1 MRFPPVKIIITTL
14 FLVIA
19 VVLVTLIATSKPKVQ
34 PKPVTVEEDNTI
46 SKYVDDVQLKIDLD
60 RDEKEQANKQA
71 KLAKAKRDSVECQF
85 WKQQQAKKTTP
96 KIEAKITQFC
106 EL

>member
-1 MRFPPVKIIITTL
+1 MRFPPVKIIITAL
-14 FLVIA
+14 FSVIA
-19 VVLVTLIATSKPKVQ
+19 VVLVTLIATSKPKVH
-34 PKPVTVEEDNTI
+34 PKPVIVEEDNTI

-85 WKQQQAKKTTP
+85 WKQQQATKTTP